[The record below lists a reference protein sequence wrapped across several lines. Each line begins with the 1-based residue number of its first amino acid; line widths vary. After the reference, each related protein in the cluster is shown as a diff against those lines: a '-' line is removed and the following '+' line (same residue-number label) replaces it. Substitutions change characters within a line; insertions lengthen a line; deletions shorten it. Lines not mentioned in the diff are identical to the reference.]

1 MTPFVPRSKQ
11 KKINQ
16 HPTPKNKT
24 KINDAEKKAPT
35 ELPQRKNERKKTDTG
50 IHKQKISFPKTPPSP
65 NSFTRAC
72 RRAGNSMK
80 KTRKKLPNR

>member
-1 MTPFVPRSKQ
+1 MLDRTMTPFVPRSKQ

-50 IHKQKISFPKTPPSP
+50 IHKQKISFPKRLPPPTP
-65 NSFTRAC
+65 
-72 RRAGNSMK
+72 
-80 KTRKKLPNR
+80 LPVHVGALEIQ